1 MNFQNIANLIEKKK
15 FHEAKAC
22 LIELEKKNDRF
33 DISLIS

>member
-22 LIELEKKNDRF
+22 LIELEKK
-33 DISLIS
+33 I